1 MSESKRQCEVCHVE
15 FSARRATARFCGGTC
30 RQQANRAKAKNAPR
44 KGESL
49 FSSILEQQNKL
60 RAIVLE
66 AGAEYFPAWKKT
78 PTVRMELMAY
88 KIASEFERMLDQ
100 TKRSIQATMQA
111 KIDKERENYNRQ
123 WEYNQKLFAD
133 YVAILAKHNEAAE
146 GLSAEDWET
155 LRDMDDAELKR
166 WVTVGGRMAKNS
178 TVDNAAEQAMR
189 WVVENRPAAYLPGS
203 NGNGNNKSL
212 VERGE
217 P

>member
-1 MSESKRQCEVCHVE
+1 MSDAHT
-15 FSARRATARFCGGTC
+15 RRR
-30 RQQANRAKAKNAPR
+30 RERLR
-44 KGESL
+44 KMRPHTMAL
-49 FSSILEQQNKL
+49 LNKL

-66 AGAEYFPAWKKT
+66 AGAEYFPAWRRT
-78 PTVRMELMAY
+78 PTARMELMAY
-88 KIASEFERMLDQ
+88 RIASEFEGMLDQ

-203 NGNGNNKSL
+203 NGSRDNPETL
-212 VERGE
+212 VCRDEDCPLFPPGR
-217 P
+217 PA